1 VKFDPHQKT
10 ALAKLKDGCI
20 LWGGVGSGKSRVG
33 MAYYMLTEQNQD
45 LYVITTAKKRD
56 SMDWVT
62 EAARFG
68 VGKARDAT
76 LAGILTV
83 DSWNNIDKYTNVEGQ
98 MFIFDEQRLVGS
110 GAWSKAFL
118 KIAKKNR
125 WIMLSATPGDTWL
138 DYIPVMVANGFYK
151 NRTEFKR
158 EHVIYAPFSKYPKV
172 ERYVNVQ
179 RLVRQRN
186 QILIHMPYPKETVRH
201 PINVWCECDEL
212 LMARVSHGRWNVFD
226 DVPIRD
232 IADLFHQMRKVTNTH
247 PSRLQAVKD
256 LLKEHPRLIVFYNFD
271 YELEILRELREN
283 DAFGVDSTAPTQ
295 GAAFGGL
302 TALGEVPLHY
312 AEWNGHKHQEIPDS
326 ERWVYVVQYV
336 AGAEGWNC
344 TTTDAMCFYSLSY
357 SYKLWE
363 QAHGRIDRINTEFQ
377 DLYYY
382 TLRSKAAIDWAI
394 WRSLK
399 SKQSFQTNHFD
410 MTDEEFMEF
419 SYQKGG
425 HNGQYADQEAQG
437 GRRGA
442 DRVPQAG

>member
-1 VKFDPHQKT
+1 
-10 ALAKLKDGCI
+10 
-20 LWGGVGSGKSRVG
+20 
-33 MAYYMLTEQNQD
+33 MAYYMLTQQNQD

-68 VGKARDAT
+68 VGTAPDAT
-76 LAGILTV
+76 MAGVLTV
-83 DSWNNIDKYTNVEGQ
+83 DSWNNIDKYTKVEGQ
-98 MFIFDEQRLVGS
+98 LFIFDEQRLVGS

-138 DYIPVMVANGFYK
+138 DYIPVFVANGFYK
-151 NRTEFKR
+151 NRTEFKH

-186 QILIHMPYPKETVRH
+186 KILIHMPYATETVRH
-201 PINVWCECDEL
+201 PINCWTEYDEL
-212 LMARVSHGRWNVFD
+212 LMARVSHGRW
-226 DVPIRD
+226 DVYNDKPIRD
-232 IADLFHQMRKVTNTH
+232 KAEMFHIMRRVTNSD
-247 PSRLQAVKD
+247 PSRIKELRA
-256 LLKEHPRLIVFYNFD
+256 LLRRHPRLIVFYNFD
-271 YELEILRELREN
+271 YELEILRQL
-283 DAFGVDSTAPTQ
+283 
-295 GAAFGGL
+295 AA
-302 TALGEVPLHY
+302 EVTL
-312 AEWNGHKHQEIPDS
+312 AEWNGHKHEPIPDTD
-326 ERWVYVVQYV
+326 RWLYVCQYV
-336 AGAEGWNC
+336 AAAEGWNC
-344 TTTDAMCFYSLSY
+344 TTTDAVAFYSLTY

-363 QAHGRIDRINTEFQ
+363 QAHGRIDRINTPYK

-399 SKQSFQTNHFD
+399 SKQNFQTSHFD
-410 MTDEEFMEF
+410 MTDSEFYEF

-425 HNGQYADQEAQG
+425 HNGGKD
-437 GRRGA
+437 
-442 DRVPQAG
+442 